1 MAQIS
6 VTGRMDGSSAF
17 KQATRTNY
25 FYPSVTAGVIFSELF
40 NLSNDWL
47 SYGKLRGNWAKVGK
61 DSPRYLFTDTYKQW
75 VLFPDDNGTILMQS
89 KDGKASISIGNN
101 SYSFVSTKD
110 GKVNAGQNVKF
121 SAASALKTLRAL
133 A

>member
-1 MAQIS
+1 MTTD
-6 VTGRMDGSSAF
+6 VTLTSDALRLWN
-17 KQATRTNY
+17 RTIELAAL
-25 FYPSVTAGVIFSELF
+25 TAGWDGAQALPMEKKALLNMQRLIKA
-40 NLSNDWL
+40 
-47 SYGKLRGNWAKVGK
+47 GK
-61 DSPRYLFTDTYKQW
+61 STDFKQW
-75 VLFPDDNGTILMQS
+75 VLFPDDNGTILMQK

-110 GKVNAGQNVKF
+110 GKVDAGQNIKF

>member
-1 MAQIS
+1 MKAINYVRS
-6 VTGRMDGSSAF
+6 LSKHKDVALTGDALRLWN
-17 KQATRTNY
+17 RTIELAAL
-25 FYPSVTAGVIFSELF
+25 TAGWDGAQALPMEKKALLNMQRLIKAGES
-40 NLSNDWL
+40 
-47 SYGKLRGNWAKVGK
+47 K
-61 DSPRYLFTDTYKQW
+61 DFKQW

-121 SAASALKTLRAL
+121 SAVSALKILRAL

>member
-1 MAQIS
+1 MTTIDFIGDAL
-6 VTGRMDGSSAF
+6 RLW
-17 KQATRTNY
+17 KRTLELAEL
-25 FYPSVTAGVIFSELF
+25 TAGWDGAQALPMEKKALQNTQRLIKAGES
-40 NLSNDWL
+40 
-47 SYGKLRGNWAKVGK
+47 
-61 DSPRYLFTDTYKQW
+61 TDFRQW

-101 SYSFVSTKD
+101 SYSFVCTKE

-121 SAASALKTLRAL
+121 STASALKTLRSL

>member
-1 MAQIS
+1 MLLLMLVAGISGAAAQSLSIS
-6 VTGRMDGSSAF
+6 DFSI
-17 KQATRTNY
+17 K
-25 FYPSVTAGVIFSELF
+25 AGES
-40 NLSNDWL
+40 
-47 SYGKLRGNWAKVGK
+47 K
-61 DSPRYLFTDTYKQW
+61 DFQQW

-101 SYSFVSTKD
+101 SYSFVCTKD
-110 GKVNAGQNVKF
+110 GKVDAGQDVKF